1 MNSIIQVGWDIQQE
15 SSKFKDMVDTRD
27 TLERQEKQARS
38 DIEQTKAKLIQL
50 ESSLRGEEKRF
61 TEVSSQLDQAVRKVE
76 ELAALKKDISDKTA
90 SIHSTIGSSTTL
102 LQKLVSDVATYRENA
117 HMASEA
123 AASQKLVL
131 QEAKKKLS
139 PLNHPFLKS

>member
-27 TLERQEKQARS
+27 TLERQEKQARL
-38 DIEQTKAKLIQL
+38 DIEQTKANLIQL
-50 ESSLRGEEKRF
+50 ESSLRDEEKRF

-90 SIHSTIGSSTTL
+90 SIHSTIG
-102 LQKLVSDVATYRENA
+102 
-117 HMASEA
+117 
-123 AASQKLVL
+123 
-131 QEAKKKLS
+131 
-139 PLNHPFLKS
+139 